1 MISKTNAE
9 IDKVIPIPKIKKAG
23 ERSDKDRGLILV

>member
-1 MISKTNAE
+1 MISRIKAE
-9 IDKVIPIPKIKKAG
+9 IDEVIPIPKIKKAG